1 MMTTPAMM
9 QTATMIQTHQG
20 TFFRTFEATLLF
32 ILSLI
37 GLRLFLM
44 RSLPLVL
51 IFEKVDVEFLSKF
64 VVELSTTFDDLF
76 NTLLAAFFTTLVT
89 ADFALDP
96 KEAEEVL
103 LSVEFSFASEFDN
116 IDTRITRRRKYS

>member
-1 MMTTPAMM
+1 MTTPGMM

-20 TFFRTFEATLLF
+20 TFFGTFEATLLF

-51 IFEKVDVEFLSKF
+51 IFEKVDVEFLSKN
-64 VVELSTTFDDLF
+64 VVELSATFDDLF
-76 NTLLAAFFTTLVT
+76 NTLLEAFFTTLVT